1 MNGTEVAVRKV
12 REYTQH
18 AEQHGYSRVFKEM
31 NKKGFC
37 GLLKSQK
44 SRALPSKTGTRAVVD
59 HVGRHIQG
67 DFPDLEKSQ
76 YRSDKQR

>member
-1 MNGTEVAVRKV
+1 MNGTEIAVREV

-18 AEQHGYSRVFKEM
+18 AEPYGYSRIFEKM

-44 SRALPSKTGTRAVVD
+44 SRALPSKTGTGAVVD
-59 HVGRHIQG
+59 HIGRHIQG
-67 DFPDLEKSQ
+67 DFPDLKKSQ
-76 YRSDKQR
+76 YRSDKKR